1 MLLATGLDVVGHGAA
16 SVGSLGMAPP
26 ASSPTTQRLV
36 RRIVGAA
43 FLLALAGIGLAFPM
57 V

>member
-16 SVGSLGMAPP
+16 SVGSLAMAPRATSP
-26 ASSPTTQRLV
+26 ATQRLL
-36 RRIVGAA
+36 RRLVGAA
-43 FLLALAGIGLAFPM
+43 FLLALVGIGLAFPM

>member
-1 MLLATGLDVVGHGAA
+1 MLLATGLDVVGHSAA
-16 SVGSLGMAPP
+16 SVGSLGITPP
-26 ASSPTTQRLV
+26 ASSPATRRLV

-43 FLLALAGIGLAFPM
+43 FLLALVGIGLAFPM

>member
-16 SVGSLGMAPP
+16 SVGSLGMAPS
-26 ASSPTTQRLV
+26 ASSPTTRRLV

-43 FLLALAGIGLAFPM
+43 FLLALAGIGLAFPI

>member
-1 MLLATGLDVVGHGAA
+1 MLLATGLDVVGHGTA
-16 SVGSLGMAPP
+16 SVVTLGIAPAAHSP
-26 ASSPTTQRLV
+26 ATQRLM
-36 RRIVGAA
+36 RRLVGAG